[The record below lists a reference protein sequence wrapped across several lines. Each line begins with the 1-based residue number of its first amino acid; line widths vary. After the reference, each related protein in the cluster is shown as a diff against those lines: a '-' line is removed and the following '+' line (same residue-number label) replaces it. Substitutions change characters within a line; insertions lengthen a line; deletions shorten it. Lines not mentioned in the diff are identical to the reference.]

1 MHRHIPNLL
10 TIARLCAAP
19 IIALMLLLSDDPLI
33 AFAALILFILAALT
47 DWLDGYLARRW
58 QIVSGF
64 GRMLDPIADKLMVLT
79 LLLAFM
85 GTGLASIWFFIP
97 ALIIVTREIMVSGL
111 REFMAGRNVTM
122 HVTMAAKL
130 KTTFQLI
137 AMGFLIGHFAFAQGF
152 LHQLATQGG
161 LILLWIAAYLTGQ
174 TGIAYF
180 TNAWRQMDD

>member
-1 MHRHIPNLL
+1 MHRHVPNLL
-10 TIARLCAAP
+10 TIARLISAP
-19 IIALMLLLSDDPLI
+19 IIALMLLLSDEARI

-58 QIVSGF
+58 QIISGF
-64 GRMLDPIADKLMVLT
+64 GRMLDPIADKLMVVT

-85 GTGLASIWFFIP
+85 GTSLASIWLFIP
-97 ALIIVTREIMVSGL
+97 AVIIVTREIMVSGL

-137 AMGFLIGHFAFAQGF
+137 AMGFLIAHFAFVDGI
-152 LHQLATQGG
+152 LHQIATQGG
-161 LILLWIAAYLTGQ
+161 LIILWIAAYLTGQ

-180 TNAWRQMDD
+180 TNAFQQIDE

>member
-1 MHRHIPNLL
+1 MHRHVPNSL
-10 TIARLCAAP
+10 TIARLCSAP
-19 IIALMLLLSDDPLI
+19 IISLMLLFSDEPRI
-33 AFAALILFILAALT
+33 AFAALILFIMAAMT

-64 GRMLDPIADKLMVLT
+64 GRMLDPIADKLMVVT

-85 GTGLASIWFFIP
+85 GTSLASIWLFIP

-130 KTTFQLI
+130 KTTCQLV
-137 AMGFLIGHFAFAQGF
+137 AMGFLIAHFAFADGI

-161 LILLWIAAYLTGQ
+161 LILLWIAAFLTGQ

-180 TNAWRQMDD
+180 TNAFQQMDE